1 MLINIFFYFYSVSY
15 FIFNVNKFLT
25 FLFHRIKC
33 CYILQQNIYIYLYM
47 DKVLLNVLLG
57 GKSNYSPTWLMRQAG
72 RYLPEY
78 KKTRSKA
85 GSFLDLCF
93 TPKLATE
100 VTLQPLRRFEL
111 DGAILFADILLIPK
125 SLCQNLD
132 FREGVGPLLTPL
144 KNKEDLKQLKN
155 INQIHNVLNPVYDA
169 VSKIK
174 AKLDKK
180 ITFIG
185 FAGSPWTVSTY
196 MIEGKG
202 SKDHHITKSFMLE
215 FPDIYDHLISI
226 IEEATI
232 EYLSNQIIAGV
243 DVVKLFDS
251 WAGSLPNSYIEK
263 YSLIPMKK
271 IAMELKNRFPKIPII
286 VFPRGVGPM
295 YEEFS
300 KVNVFDCIAID
311 SSIDLKWAKEKIQKN
326 NVVQGNLDPAFL
338 VAGGKN
344 LKIKTKEILKN
355 LSSSG
360 HIFNLGHGI
369 TPDAKIE
376 NVELLLK
383 TIKEK

>member
-1 MLINIFFYFYSVSY
+1 
-15 FIFNVNKFLT
+15 
-25 FLFHRIKC
+25 
-33 CYILQQNIYIYLYM
+33 M

-125 SLCQNLD
+125 SLGQNLD

-144 KNKEDLKQLKN
+144 KNKEDLNQLKN

-226 IEEATI
+226 IERW
-232 EYLSNQIIAGV
+232 Q
-243 DVVKLFDS
+243 
-251 WAGSLPNSYIEK
+251 
-263 YSLIPMKK
+263 
-271 IAMELKNRFPKIPII
+271 
-286 VFPRGVGPM
+286 
-295 YEEFS
+295 
-300 KVNVFDCIAID
+300 
-311 SSIDLKWAKEKIQKN
+311 
-326 NVVQGNLDPAFL
+326 
-338 VAGGKN
+338 
-344 LKIKTKEILKN
+344 
-355 LSSSG
+355 
-360 HIFNLGHGI
+360 
-369 TPDAKIE
+369 
-376 NVELLLK
+376 
-383 TIKEK
+383 